1 MRPDRQLGAL
11 LQDLRAAGKKRSH
24 RQCQHL
30 VEDSVVRRLMLDVRI
45 RADWRGG
52 VLLRSRPIPLADDVQ
67 QRNVTPERLD
77 SLAIGVFERTEPAH
91 DVGRLAYGQS
101 EIRQLER
108 NVFEAQQWARLG
120 LVARKNIGTQL
131 ERGQRD
137 PRLHTSLHFKE
148 FEVHVD
154 RIGQLGLAF
163 SQRTELD
170 RFVCVWTAGASWA
183 SCGIGHSAD
192 HTGTGDRGLNR
203 AASSDSAS
211 VEVAMRILMVAS
223 EAAPF
228 AKTGGLADVVAALPR
243 ALARLGHSVDV
254 VIPRYRGITAG
265 EHVARV
271 TVPLGGQVSDATVYA
286 MSEGGVRTI
295 FVSHAG
301 YFDRDYL
308 YGAVGH
314 DYPDNPERFAFLSRA
329 ALEWAAS
336 SGERY
341 DAIHAHDWQAG
352 LVPVFLRQLRA
363 PVFRGVPTVFTIHNV
378 AYQGVFDAS
387 WLPRLGLGWELMNVN
402 ALEYWNRISF
412 LKGGIVF
419 SRLLTT
425 VSPRYA
431 REIQTLEYGSGFDGI
446 FRSRSADLVGIRN
459 GIDYDQWDPARDPY
473 LPEPFDATCLDG
485 KAAAKR
491 MVLEMFGLPAS
502 EKSRIRPL
510 VGMISRL
517 VDQKGFDLLA
527 ELGDEL
533 TRLDASFVLLG
544 TGERRY
550 EDLWLAL
557 AARYPECIAT
567 KITFDEA
574 MAHRIEGGADIFLMP
589 SRFEPCGLNQM
600 YSLRYGTVPL
610 VRATGGLYD
619 TVRNRNSTT
628 GSGTG
633 FTFDEYSPQA
643 LLSTLRRALGVYED
657 RAAWRRMQIAGMQE
671 DFSWD
676 TSARE
681 YVKMYE
687 RAGSG
692 SSVAE

>member
-1 MRPDRQLGAL
+1 
-11 LQDLRAAGKKRSH
+11 
-24 RQCQHL
+24 
-30 VEDSVVRRLMLDVRI
+30 
-45 RADWRGG
+45 
-52 VLLRSRPIPLADDVQ
+52 
-67 QRNVTPERLD
+67 
-77 SLAIGVFERTEPAH
+77 
-91 DVGRLAYGQS
+91 
-101 EIRQLER
+101 
-108 NVFEAQQWARLG
+108 
-120 LVARKNIGTQL
+120 
-131 ERGQRD
+131 
-137 PRLHTSLHFKE
+137 
-148 FEVHVD
+148 
-154 RIGQLGLAF
+154 
-163 SQRTELD
+163 
-170 RFVCVWTAGASWA
+170 
-183 SCGIGHSAD
+183 
-192 HTGTGDRGLNR
+192 
-203 AASSDSAS
+203 
-211 VEVAMRILMVAS
+211 MRILMVAS

-243 ALARLGHSVDV
+243 ALARLGYSVDI
-254 VIPRYRGITAG
+254 VIPRYRGIAAG
-265 EHVARV
+265 EPIGQV
-271 TVPLGGQVSDATVYA
+271 TVPLGGQVANATVYA
-286 MSEGGVRTI
+286 VAEAGVRTV
-295 FVSHAG
+295 FVDHAG

-329 ALEWAAS
+329 ALEWAAA

-341 DAIHAHDWQAG
+341 DVIHAHDWQAG
-352 LVPVFLRQLRA
+352 LVPVLLRQLTA
-363 PVFRGVPTVFTIHNV
+363 PVFRGVSTVFTIHNL

-387 WLPRLGLGWELMNVN
+387 WLPRLGLGWELMHVD

-431 REIQTLEYGSGFDGI
+431 REIQTREYGGGFDGI

-491 MVLEMFGLPAS
+491 MVLEMFGLPAD
-502 EKSRIRPL
+502 EHGRQRPL

-527 ELGDEL
+527 ELVDDL
-533 TRLDASFVLLG
+533 PRLDASFVLLG

-557 AARYPECIAT
+557 AARHPERIAAR
-567 KITFDEA
+567 IGFDEA
-574 MAHRIEGGADIFLMP
+574 MAHRIEGGADLFLMP
-589 SRFEPCGLNQM
+589 SQFEPCGLNQM

-610 VRATGGLYD
+610 VHATGGLYD
-619 TVRNRNSTT
+619 TVRNCDSTT
-628 GSGTG
+628 VSGTG

-643 LLSTLRRALGVYED
+643 LLSTLRWALRVYAD
-657 RAAWRRMQIAGMQE
+657 RAVWRRMQIAGMRE

-676 TSARE
+676 ASALE

-687 RAGSG
+687 RARS
-692 SSVAE
+692 